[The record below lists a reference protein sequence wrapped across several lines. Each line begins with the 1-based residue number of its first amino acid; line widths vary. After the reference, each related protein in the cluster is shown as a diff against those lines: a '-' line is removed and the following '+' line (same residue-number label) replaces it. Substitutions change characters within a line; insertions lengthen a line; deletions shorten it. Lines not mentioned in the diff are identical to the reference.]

1 MKENTNAKKEE
12 IRTIIEKA
20 PALKAY
26 NKKHLPITHTGIS
39 RAFAV
44 LLLLS
49 GVACILFTHQVHHIF
64 PYILGGIMIL
74 IGANHTLVGF
84 WTGEYKSQE
93 TKLTAGG
100 IVYVA
105 LGIVILCHHADADGM
120 IGSVWGILGLMK
132 GSEALNLSLY
142 CFSQKKPFLAKGLQ
156 ATVELILGFLL
167 LLDPLSAVRHHI
179 FLLGIELSL
188 VGWQLFRE
196 TQPTSAEIPK

>member
-1 MKENTNAKKEE
+1 MQSSRKNKDE
-12 IRTIIEKA
+12 IRKMIDKS

-26 NKKHLPITHTGIS
+26 HKEHRASTNTMIS
-39 RAFAV
+39 RTFAI

-49 GVACILFTHQVHHIF
+49 GVTCILFTNQVHRLF

-74 IGANHTLVGF
+74 IGLNHTLFGL
-84 WTGEYKSQE
+84 WTGEYRSQE

-105 LGIVILCHHADADGM
+105 LGVVILFHHADADGM

-132 GSEALNLSLY
+132 GSEALNLSLF

-196 TQPTSAEIPK
+196 TQPTRAEIPK